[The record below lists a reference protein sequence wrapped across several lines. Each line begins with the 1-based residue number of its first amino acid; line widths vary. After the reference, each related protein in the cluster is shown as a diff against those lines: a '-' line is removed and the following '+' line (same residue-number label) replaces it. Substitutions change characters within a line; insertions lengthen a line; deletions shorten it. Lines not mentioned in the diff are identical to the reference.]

1 MFFVVVVVVVG
12 GGGGG
17 GGVSVV
23 LSLSL
28 LLLLLLLPLLVLVE
42 NGICRG
48 FVCFFVFASFAGF
61 VCFACVCLRVCFV
74 CVCVMR
80 VTYIYIFRSV
90 LCSCIV
96 STGHL
101 CSPPFIPFF
110 CFLLSFLRACSYRCI
125 AELEGASLALEHRA
139 DCVVA
144 MGGAAVIDAAKAI
157 AAIAYADTDHKK
169 AAKRLMEAARKP
181 RCVRRASQS
190 RRHEY
195 VVLLRGGTA
204 EWLMQMGR
212 RVAW

>member
-1 MFFVVVVVVVG
+1 MKAVG
-12 GGGGG
+12 
-17 GGVSVV
+17 VV
-23 LSLSL
+23 L
-28 LLLLLLLPLLVLVE
+28 
-42 NGICRG
+42 
-48 FVCFFVFASFAGF
+48 FVFLCLRICWFCLFFWVVCVFAGF

-80 VTYIYIFRSV
+80 VTYIFFVRFCVRV
-90 LCSCIV
+90 LFLQIICARLLSLYFNV
-96 STGHL
+96 L
-101 CSPPFIPFF
+101 F
-110 CFLLSFLRACSYRCI
+110 CFLLSFLLACSYRCI

-181 RCVRRASQS
+181 RCVRRATQS

-195 VVLLRGGTA
+195 VVLLCGGTT
-204 EWLMQMGR
+204 EWLMWMGW